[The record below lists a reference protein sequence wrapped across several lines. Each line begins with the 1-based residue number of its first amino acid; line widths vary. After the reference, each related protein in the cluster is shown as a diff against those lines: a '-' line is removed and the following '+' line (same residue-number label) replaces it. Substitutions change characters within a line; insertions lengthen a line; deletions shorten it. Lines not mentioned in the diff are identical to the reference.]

1 MVIGMSRN
9 TKKSERKGG
18 KKGAGNMDE
27 LAKTIFAPVYP
38 VIAKNILDRF
48 GIISGVCLD
57 IGSGPASLAIAI
69 ARQSDLS
76 VIALDYADEMQEA
89 ASRNIAD
96 AGLADRIGLLCG
108 DVHAI
113 PLPDDSV
120 DLIISRGS
128 MFFWEDIHAAFR
140 EIYRVLRPGGRT
152 CIGGGFG
159 NKELFASVS
168 AAMIRKYPEWEE
180 KNKERMSAENVAR
193 FRDMLEEIGVPHYE
207 IISGEEGFWI
217 VLSKSEPGHGHT
229 AKENEEI
236 R

>member
-27 LAKTIFAPVYP
+27 IARTIFAPIYP

-48 GIISGVCLD
+48 GIASGVCLD

-69 ARQSDLS
+69 ARQSDLM
-76 VIALDYADEMQEA
+76 VIALDYDDEMQEA
-89 ASRNIAD
+89 ALRNITD
-96 AGLADRIGLLCG
+96 AGLAGRIDLLCG

-128 MFFWEDIHAAFR
+128 MFFWEDIPTAFR
-140 EIYRVLRPGGRT
+140 EIYRVLKPGAKT

-180 KNKERMSAENVAR
+180 KNKERMSAGNVAR
-193 FRDMLEEIGVPHYE
+193 FREMLEETGIPHYE
-207 IISGEEGFWI
+207 IIFGEEGFWI
-217 VLSKSEPGHGHT
+217 VLSKSEPGALAHR
-229 AKENEEI
+229 EESEEI

>member
-9 TKKSERKGG
+9 TKKSDRKGG

-27 LAKTIFAPVYP
+27 IAKTIFAPIYP
-38 VIAKNILDRF
+38 VIAQNILDRF
-48 GIISGVCLD
+48 GITSGVCLD

-76 VIALDYADEMQEA
+76 VIAMDYSDEMHA
-89 ASRNIAD
+89 AARRNIAD
-96 AGLADRIGLLCG
+96 AGLAGRIELLCG

-128 MFFWEDIHAAFR
+128 IFFWDDPAAAFR
-140 EIYRVLRPGGRT
+140 EIYRVLRPGGKT

-159 NKELFASVS
+159 NRELFASVS
-168 AAMIRKYPEWEE
+168 AAMIKKYPEWEE
-180 KNKERMSAENVAR
+180 KNRRHMSPENVAR
-193 FRDMLEEIGVPHYE
+193 FRAMLEEIGVPAYE
-207 IISGEEGFWI
+207 IISGDGGFWI
-217 VLSKSEPGHGHT
+217 VLSKTT
-229 AKENEEI
+229 AG
-236 R
+236 RLS